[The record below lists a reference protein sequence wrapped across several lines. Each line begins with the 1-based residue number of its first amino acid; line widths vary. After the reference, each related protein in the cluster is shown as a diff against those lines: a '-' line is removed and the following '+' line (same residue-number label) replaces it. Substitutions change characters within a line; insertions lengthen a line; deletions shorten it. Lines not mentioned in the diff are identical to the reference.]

1 MVWEKMSYQE
11 FLFYSMQIVVTKTCF
26 LKWRLFKKNFLDN
39 IIFLAKQ
46 KIGPFI
52 ETRVFLLSHSVFAV
66 GFWAWQLVSKNKKT
80 FFVNILMNHF
90 SMFLN
95 LVWFCN
101 KGCKFDSLF
110 HIFTIKKKL
119 QFCNSWKTAYACF
132 IMHDAWCQQRFG
144 EPYGTSQFTFFRG
157 HSHRNHPYIFSFKKN
172 KRTSIRRNLKIR
184 KRVGYKS
191 WHQRKSPG
199 NILVLL
205 APAYV
210 NRDKALRN

>member
-1 MVWEKMSYQE
+1 
-11 FLFYSMQIVVTKTCF
+11 MQIVVTKTCF

-46 KIGPFI
+46 KIGHFYWN
-52 ETRVFLLSHSVFAV
+52 EGLFTFSLSFCNRILSMAT
-66 GFWAWQLVSKNKKT
+66 GFQEQKDIFRKYSNEPLFYVSD
-80 FFVNILMNHF
+80 F
-90 SMFLN
+90 
-95 LVWFCN
+95 VWFCN

-199 NILVLL
+199 NILVFL